1 MIELINTVPTWYWV
15 VTVIM
20 LVIMVWAGGF
30 NKNPIFAV
38 VKALLWPVWV
48 IAIILVPAV
57 CFVMAVIMT
66 AITHKGKKK

>member
-1 MIELINTVPTWYWV
+1 MIELINAVPTWYWV
-15 VTVIM
+15 VTVLM

-48 IAIILVPAV
+48 IAVILVPVV
-57 CFVMAVIMT
+57 CFVLAVIMT
-66 AITHKGKKK
+66 IITHKGKKK

>member
-1 MIELINTVPTWYWV
+1 MIELINAVPTWYWV

-48 IAIILVPAV
+48 IAVILVPMV
-57 CFVMAVIMT
+57 GFIMAVILA